1 MIEIKYY
8 SQAGN
13 QVASEVLNTGKL
25 KTQLLAL
32 VCKKCI
38 LQGFYSYVA
47 KDSFGNHIEEIVLK
61 DELVLE

>member
-8 SQAGN
+8 N
-13 QVASEVLNTGKL
+13 QNGKQLASEVLNTGKL

-32 VCKKCI
+32 TCKKCI

-61 DELVLE
+61 DELVFE